1 MKGILYCKLEIH
13 GEPVHL
19 FTAHLQASYPTT
31 NQRTFL
37 HYRQVR
43 RHQMK
48 IMEEFI
54 AKNSKAKELTLV
66 LGDMNVDGKE
76 RQKQPLFDNIECQDD
91 YEMLI
96 SHLCGGNLGNILDV
110 VRSKYGHSPTTY
122 GVQLPNG
129 EPEETVL
136 SHRNEN
142 TRDTS
147 IDHIF
152 AMNLSESKFAIENSD
167 TRVEPFY
174 VKGMPFN
181 RVSDHY
187 GVQTSFYLKSA

>member
-1 MKGILYCKLEIH
+1 
-13 GEPVHL
+13 
-19 FTAHLQASYPTT
+19 
-31 NQRTFL
+31 
-37 HYRQVR
+37 
-43 RHQMK
+43 
-48 IMEEFI
+48 MEEFI